1 MADNIRDVYSVVFT
15 SLGEEKLVQQLNKVK
30 KAADDMTHSLET
42 IQKLPGMN
50 VAGGE
55 NASKLK
61 SALKAVMDNEKIKQA
76 AILKTEEVILKSDIK
91 TAESQ
96 IKTAQK
102 VSESLANN
110 SLKFI
115 ALKQKEAQAKIEAE
129 RLYNQQFQKLLADE
143 KEARAKMAAYVAADV
158 AKDKAAKLKA
168 ADEYRQAFAKLQLQE
183 IAAAQKTT
191 DSIMKNLNIQLNA
204 EIAANEKKLALQQA
218 YNAKVIQMNE
228 WQKQAFTQ
236 RTNQQLQGFF
246 DNKAMTAN
254 NAAAWDSMKNVAAK
268 GSELEGYMQLYAQRI
283 KANEAEK
290 QKLATTKQQTAEL
303 SKQLSLVGKISNGI
317 TGMKKGIQKFA
328 TDSFVFQRMF
338 DSITRTL
345 DEWSKMSIAMSQFR
359 ASANFENMNRQ
370 LDETVVR
377 LGNVISKYEMI
388 PAINKA
394 KMLGMDFSG
403 NKLSETLE
411 MTTKVSQMFGM
422 DATKAFG
429 DFTVAISKAS
439 PIIMDNVGVLLRLE
453 EAYKMF
459 YDRQYK
465 GKESFDKWTESLT
478 QAEKRTIYYKEAMR
492 LLSEKTEGVAV
503 KTNEVQSVLMRLKDA
518 WFKMGTDLEEAGS
531 LNPIIWALEKVVSLA
546 EGIAN
551 TFMLIS
557 KGYRALQFVAPNIFG
572 SPDVGFDAKDMQ
584 GIFANAR
591 AKKDAYANLYGQKE
605 LDVARNYLDKLN
617 EQRVKAD
624 ERYYEAL
631 KEFQEPA
638 KSMRTEKI
646 RKQELER
653 AKIELEEITQIQ
665 NKLADKVDARVKG
678 KSGFGFLTQEDVDLA
693 AKYVSNLKS
702 IQLMND
708 KVKAAERRT
717 EARGRAFKN
726 AFENF
731 ELWEAYKQGSNYIFN
746 EMIAER
752 SVKADEYMLKTLIGS
767 YDPKEI
773 LDAKKEVLD
782 IDRQLATNQKTST
795 FLLGEYNTQFDGLL
809 TKMKQFKESYQ
820 FTPERVAGLQSL
832 KKTGGLI
839 GLYNFDAIKTS
850 AEEFVGDN
858 VAYITQ
864 IRSAYDPKMQQVLQQ
879 STDKMMTLNDIN
891 VLDRMKFS
899 YDKYLEREKTL
910 ASKNLTEVQKTLQR
924 NNINFRLDV
933 NDSIINDVVKAL
945 TIGETDKAKIEETYK
960 FVSESYADYKKLS
973 KAGAQVGIMNNF
985 VNMLLQNVKNPKEAG
1000 GRQKAPKEFWD
1011 KWYEMNRTAFT
1022 ETLPEGI
1029 TRDIE
1034 QARLDWFDQVKNLEN
1049 LKKDILKAKREG
1061 RLDPE
1066 ENLKFFGGRK
1076 DNSLFESQ
1084 MKAFRDT
1091 IENNYSRMLDKMSK
1105 ELQERLNEINPFQ
1118 QFIKDANLRQLEEKG
1133 KRFSENPYSAIGGYI
1148 TPLGKQAELTR
1159 YENNINRIKY
1169 ANELK
1174 TIEKEKL
1181 AIQEEARK
1189 NIQAQT
1195 QLEIANLEAFK
1206 QGDKEWK
1213 NTAEFKI
1220 KKEEILKKYA
1230 DMELLAMQDINN
1242 QYVERK
1248 KWTANILLD
1257 NSLTL
1262 GFLNKENEAVQKI
1275 AKAMADWNRQKNQY
1289 RAEDARVK
1297 SKFANE
1303 SPDITAYGFNAMGFG
1318 ETEES
1323 MAMKMG
1329 GAGEKVFNDLMKS
1342 RFSSLKMFMQT
1353 SKTDTAFN
1361 FQLGGANFELLGDEG
1376 KERLRAEAESMTNIF
1391 TDALDA
1397 IKKAVGD
1404 ASSFWEQTLA
1414 EMFSG
1419 VANFAGNMAWN
1430 AITGEDVSGVQAL
1443 REARKTDL
1451 KDQQE
1456 NLKNKSITQETY
1468 AKRAYEIEKTYIEN
1482 KKAAEKNYRNEQWK
1496 QLGAVFWAQGM
1507 GYMIK
1512 GGIDMF
1518 IPGMQATAQA
1528 ELGGGAALMAL
1539 GAMLG
1544 YGRGGKKAMSKAN
1557 MAEESKA
1564 TKQDINVYVD
1574 NKIFEDKRQLR
1585 QAINNASV

>member
-15 SLGEEKLVQQLNKVK
+15 SLGEEKLIQQLNRVK
-30 KAADDMTHSLET
+30 KAADDMTHSLAK
-42 IQKLPGMN
+42 IQSLQGMN
-50 VAGGE
+50 VEAGA
-55 NASKLK
+55 NSSKLK

-91 TAESQ
+91 RIATD
-96 IKTAQK
+96 QK
-102 VSESLANN
+102 VADSLANN

-115 ALKQKEAQAKIEAE
+115 ALKQKETQAKIEAE

-168 ADEYRQAFAKLQLQE
+168 ADEYRQAFAKLQAQE
-183 IAAAQKTT
+183 IAAAQKA
-191 DSIMKNLNIQLNA
+191 A
-204 EIAANEKKLALQQA
+204 EEKFKIQQA
-218 YNAKVIQMNE
+218 YSLKTIQMNE
-228 WQKQAFTQ
+228 WQKQAFAQ
-236 RTNQQLQGFF
+236 RTTQQLQGFF
-246 DNKAMTAN
+246 DNKAMVAN
-254 NAAAWDSMKNVAAK
+254 NAAAWSSMKNVAAK
-268 GSELEGYMQLYAQRI
+268 GSEFDTYMQLYQQSI
-283 KANEAEK
+283 KMKEIEK

-303 SKQLSLVGKISNGI
+303 SKQLSLTTKIANGI
-317 TGMKKGIQKFA
+317 VGMKKGLQKLA

-338 DSITRTL
+338 DSITRTI
-345 DEWSKMSIAMSQFR
+345 DEWSKANIAMSQFR
-359 ASANFENMNRQ
+359 SQAGFENMNRQ
-370 LDETVVR
+370 LNETVTN
-377 LGNVISKYEMI
+377 LGHVISKYEMI

-394 KMLGMDFSG
+394 KMLGFDFSG
-403 NKLSETLE
+403 NKLSETLS
-411 MTTKVSQMFGM
+411 MTTKVAQMFNI
-422 DATKAFG
+422 DPTKAFA
-429 DFTVAISKAS
+429 DFTVAITKAS

-453 EAYKMF
+453 EAYRMN
-459 YDRQYK
+459 YETTYK
-465 GKESFDKWTESLT
+465 GVDAYDKWEKKLT
-478 QAEKRTIYYKEAMR
+478 QAQKREIYYTESMKQFAK
-492 LLSEKTEGVAV
+492 KTEGFIVM
-503 KTNEVQSVLMRLKDA
+503 TNKAQSAIMRLRDA
-518 WFKMGTDLEEAGS
+518 WLGLGNDLSDSGG
-531 LNPIIWALEKVVSLA
+531 LNPAIFLIEKVVSLFEA
-546 EGIAN
+546 LGRSIYQLSNQFQALIN
-551 TFMLIS
+551 DNPMLQKILNFMT
-557 KGYRALQFVAPNIFG
+557 G
-572 SPDVGFDAKDMQ
+572 STGVGFVGVKNMQDVQEQYKYQMPITQLNAAKSEALLEQ
-584 GIFANAR
+584 GYLEPIKQMKKAIESELKYEEMWNKNALTQVWNKKAVDR
-591 AKKDAYANLYGQKE
+591 AMNYNTKIKE
-605 LDVARNYLDKLN
+605 LTASLN
-617 EQRVKAD
+617 ELNEV
-624 ERYYEAL
+624 
-631 KEFQEPA
+631 
-638 KSMRTEKI
+638 EK
-646 RKQELER
+646 
-653 AKIELEEITQIQ
+653 
-665 NKLADKVDARVKG
+665 KLTDTTDKGFTDRFMQKG
-678 KSGFGFLTQEDVDLA
+678 ILNLGDLTQKSSQIIK
-693 AKYVSNLKS
+693 KY
-702 IQLMND
+702 
-708 KVKAAERRT
+708 
-717 EARGRAFKN
+717 
-726 AFENF
+726 
-731 ELWEAYKQGSNYIFN
+731 ELQAPS
-746 EMIAER
+746 
-752 SVKADEYMLKTLIGS
+752 
-767 YDPKEI
+767 
-773 LDAKKEVLD
+773 
-782 IDRQLATNQKTST
+782 
-795 FLLGEYNTQFDGLL
+795 FD
-809 TKMKQFKESYQ
+809 
-820 FTPERVAGLQSL
+820 
-832 KKTGGLI
+832 KTGGVVRVGTNLTNLMKGFLPAEASQAI
-839 GLYNFDAIKTS
+839 EKNVLGNLVGDYQAGQKAVQDLNKEFANSNLVLSGVVNKFKEVDESLTGYIKTNREDLKLS
-850 AEEFVGDN
+850 AEKFKEITKLEKLGAEFALAVEKKGLTGDIGYQKREEVRNLFTQYNTNVKTEGEDMYMKFFKSYGVARDADFTDAETGLIKIIGVGDKVEKLEVELKDKLYKIMGN
-858 VAYITQ
+858 REMVDEIVAKYKLAQ
-864 IRSAYDPKMQQVLQQ
+864 EAGSAYGVLKNITTYFDPLKEKKDT
-879 STDKMMTLNDIN
+879 ST
-891 VLDRMKFS
+891 
-899 YDKYLEREKTL
+899 
-910 ASKNLTEVQKTLQR
+910 
-924 NNINFRLDV
+924 
-933 NDSIINDVVKAL
+933 
-945 TIGETDKAKIEETYK
+945 
-960 FVSESYADYKKLS
+960 
-973 KAGAQVGIMNNF
+973 
-985 VNMLLQNVKNPKEAG
+985 
-1000 GRQKAPKEFWD
+1000 GRSKAPKEFWD

-1049 LKKDILKAKREG
+1049 LKKDILQAKKQG

-1066 ENLKFFGGRK
+1066 ERLKFFGASGNDPK
-1076 DNSLFESQ
+1076 VFENQ

-1118 QFIKDANLRQLEEKG
+1118 QFIKDANLRQLEERG
-1133 KRFSENPYSAIGGYI
+1133 KYLSENPAQGGIASWNIGNKNSAV
-1148 TPLGKQAELTR
+1148 LKAEQYDKLKTIQID
-1159 YENNINRIKY
+1159 INRIKY

-1213 NTAEFKI
+1213 NTAVFKE
-1220 KKEEILKKYA
+1220 KKEAILKKYN

-1242 QYVERK
+1242 QYAERK

-1262 GFLNKENEAVQKI
+1262 GFLNKEREAVEKI
-1275 AKAMADWNRQKNQY
+1275 AKTMADWNRQKNQY
-1289 RAEDARVK
+1289 RAEDERVK

-1353 SKTDTAFN
+1353 FKTDTAFN

-1376 KERLRAEAESMTNIF
+1376 KERLRAEADAMTNIF

-1404 ASSFWEQTLA
+1404 ASGFWKQALA

-1518 IPGMQATAQA
+1518 INPTAGQA
-1528 ELGGGAALMAL
+1528 ELTGGAALMAL

>member
-15 SLGEEKLVQQLNKVK
+15 SLGEEKLIQQLNRVR
-30 KAADDMTHSLET
+30 KAADDMTHSLAK
-42 IQKLPGMN
+42 IQSLQGMN
-50 VAGGE
+50 VEASA

-76 AILKTEEVILKSDIK
+76 AILKTEDVILKSDIK

-115 ALKQKEAQAKIEAE
+115 ALKQKETQAKIEAE

-168 ADEYRQAFAKLQLQE
+168 ADEYRQAFAKLQAQE

-191 DSIMKNLNIQLNA
+191 DSIMKNLNIQINA

-228 WQKQAFTQ
+228 WQRQAFTQ
-236 RTNQQLQGFF
+236 RINQQLQGFF

-254 NAAAWDSMKNVAAK
+254 NAAAMTSFQNIATSGADFDKQMKLFAAK
-268 GSELEGYMQLYAQRI
+268 VQA
-283 KANEAEK
+283 AEAEK
-290 QKLATTKQQTAEL
+290 QRLATQRQQTAEANRQLATTKQQTAEL
-303 SKQLSLVGKISNGI
+303 SKQLSLTTKISNGI
-317 TGMKKGIQKFA
+317 VGMKKGLNKLA
-328 TDSFVFQRMF
+328 TDSFIFQRMF
-338 DSITRTL
+338 DSITRTV
-345 DEWSKMSIAMSQFR
+345 DEWSKANIAMSQFR
-359 ASANFENMNRQ
+359 SQAGFENMNRQ
-370 LDETVVR
+370 LNETVTN
-377 LGNVISKYEMI
+377 LGHVISKYEMI

-394 KMLGMDFSG
+394 KMLGFDFSG
-403 NKLSETLE
+403 NKLSETLA
-411 MTTKVSQMFGM
+411 MTTKVAQMFNI
-422 DATKAFG
+422 DPTKAFA
-429 DFTVAISKAS
+429 DFTVAITKAS

-453 EAYKMF
+453 EAYRMN
-459 YDRQYK
+459 YETTYK
-465 GKESFDKWTESLT
+465 GVDAYDKWEKKLT
-478 QAEKRTIYYKEAMR
+478 QAQKREIYYTESMKQFAK
-492 LLSEKTEGVAV
+492 KTEGFIVM
-503 KTNEVQSVLMRLKDA
+503 TNKAQSAIMRLRDA
-518 WFKMGTDLEEAGS
+518 WLGLGNDLSDSGG
-531 LNPIIWALEKVVSLA
+531 LNPAIFLIEKVVSLFEA
-546 EGIAN
+546 LGRSIYQLSNQFQALIN
-551 TFMLIS
+551 NNPMLQKLLYFMMGSTGMGFVGTQNLQDVQMQYNYQKPITELAAAKQSAIMEQQYITPLKQMKEAIQRELDKEVESS
-557 KGYRALQFVAPNIFG
+557 KRKITGLTEEQAYKAGRDSV
-572 SPDVGFDAKDMQ
+572 
-584 GIFANAR
+584 
-591 AKKDAYANLYGQKE
+591 KKIKE
-605 LDVARNYLDKLN
+605 LKSAMEELNEAEKQLNDTSDKTFTERFMQKGKLN
-617 EQRVKAD
+617 FGDLTQKSSQAVKKYGLQAPSFDKVSELGRFAMNFNVLPIKQVAEWMSNGESLGDFMAD
-624 ERYYEAL
+624 YQATQKAL
-631 KEFQEPA
+631 KELN
-638 KSMRTEKI
+638 TEFANSNLVLSGVVNKYKEVDEALTGYI
-646 RKQELER
+646 KTNREDLKLSAE
-653 AKIELEEITQIQ
+653 KFKEITKLEKLGAEFALAVEKKGLTGDIGYQKREEVRNLLTQYNPNVKAEGEDMYMKFFKSYGVARDADFTDAETGLIRIIGVGDKVEKLEVELKDKLYKIMG
-665 NKLADKVDARVKG
+665 NREMVDEIVAKYKLA
-678 KSGFGFLTQEDVDLA
+678 QE
-693 AKYVSNLKS
+693 
-702 IQLMND
+702 
-708 KVKAAERRT
+708 
-717 EARGRAFKN
+717 
-726 AFENF
+726 
-731 ELWEAYKQGSNYIFN
+731 
-746 EMIAER
+746 
-752 SVKADEYMLKTLIGS
+752 
-767 YDPKEI
+767 
-773 LDAKKEVLD
+773 
-782 IDRQLATNQKTST
+782 
-795 FLLGEYNTQFDGLL
+795 
-809 TKMKQFKESYQ
+809 
-820 FTPERVAGLQSL
+820 AG
-832 KKTGGLI
+832 
-839 GLYNFDAIKTS
+839 
-850 AEEFVGDN
+850 
-858 VAYITQ
+858 
-864 IRSAYDPKMQQVLQQ
+864 SAYGVLKNITTYFDPLK
-879 STDKMMTLNDIN
+879 
-891 VLDRMKFS
+891 
-899 YDKYLEREKTL
+899 EKKDT
-910 ASKNLTEVQKTLQR
+910 SK
-924 NNINFRLDV
+924 
-933 NDSIINDVVKAL
+933 
-945 TIGETDKAKIEETYK
+945 
-960 FVSESYADYKKLS
+960 
-973 KAGAQVGIMNNF
+973 
-985 VNMLLQNVKNPKEAG
+985 
-1000 GRQKAPKEFWD
+1000 GRSKAPKEFWD

-1034 QARLDWFDQVKNLEN
+1034 QARLDWYDQVKNLEN
-1049 LKKDILKAKREG
+1049 LKKDILQAKKQG

-1066 ENLKFFGGRK
+1066 ENLKFFGPKGNDPK
-1076 DNSLFESQ
+1076 VFENQ

-1118 QFIKDANLRQLEEKG
+1118 QFAKDAKLRQLEERG
-1133 KRFSENPYSAIGGYI
+1133 KYLSENPAQGSIASWNVGNKNSAVLRTEQYDKLKTIQI
-1148 TPLGKQAELTR
+1148 D
-1159 YENNINRIKY
+1159 INRIKY

-1174 TIEKEKL
+1174 TIEKEKS

-1213 NTAEFKI
+1213 NTAVFKE
-1220 KKEEILKKYA
+1220 KKEAILKKYN

-1242 QYVERK
+1242 QYAERK

-1262 GFLNKENEAVQKI
+1262 GFLNKEREAVEKI
-1275 AKAMADWNRQKNQY
+1275 AKSMEDWYKQKQRY
-1289 RAEDARVK
+1289 EAEDSIVK

-1303 SPDITAYGFNAMGFG
+1303 NPDITAYGFNAMGFG
-1318 ETEES
+1318 ETEKS
-1323 MAMKMG
+1323 MALKMG

-1342 RFSSLKMFMQT
+1342 RFAGLKQYMQT
-1353 SKTDTAFN
+1353 YKTDTAFN
-1361 FQLGGANFELLGDEG
+1361 FRLGGEAFELLGEDG
-1376 KERLRAEAESMTNIF
+1376 KERLRAEADVMTGIF

-1404 ASSFWEQTLA
+1404 ASGFWKQALS

-1518 IPGMQATAQA
+1518 AGNYAMGQA
-1528 ELGGGAALMAL
+1528 ELTGGAALMAL